1 MTKDNF
7 MNLVTKLIIPLF
19 TGSQIIGEEES
30 SARDLEV
37 AQGTNGTVLLKPHKS
52 DEYRLILKRS
62 QPFKTNDVSLIR
74 TIVLELVKIS
84 EYGIE
89 EEQYIKKL
97 QTTAIE
103 KAICQA
109 VSEKASNTLLGI
121 VASALKWSNRTY
133 EGKRISFGIIINQN
147 EKIDEPS
154 ENLHYSKV
162 LTQDFFALLTDGKN
176 SCIEFDINGYL
187 IGYKPFER
195 LRSMPTSS
203 PLDYINISKFCNE
216 ARIGVALTNLG
227 DLLIFT
233 NRELKFAYRKGLW
246 SSYCH
251 EEIIQLLSNKTSHT
265 IKEIRKAVYYTAL
278 DCSFSNTGGCLV
290 YLFKD
295 KSEQALSHID
305 INDIISPE
313 HYEMKKEQP
322 LLEALKHSAH
332 EQIKDYNYDEF
343 LNRDACTKANALKCM
358 IKGKKFHE
366 LSRKFR
372 AEMLAMDG
380 ATIVDYDGTIIATG
394 AIVKIEAG
402 SSGGGRLAATKTL
415 ARYGV
420 AIKISMDGMMQCY
433 YFDKK
438 SNRARILF
446 SVG

>member
-1 MTKDNF
+1 MTKDSF
-7 MNLVTKLIIPLF
+7 MNLVTKLILPLF
-19 TGSQIIGEEES
+19 TGSQIVGEEES
-30 SARDLEV
+30 SSRDLEV

-52 DEYRLILKRS
+52 EEYRLILKRS

-74 TIVLELVKIS
+74 SIVLELVKIS

-89 EEQYIKKL
+89 EEQYIKRL

-109 VSEKASNTLLGI
+109 VSEKASKTLLGI
-121 VASALKWSNRTY
+121 TNSVLRWANRTY
-133 EGKRISFGIIINQN
+133 EGKRLNFGIVINQN
-147 EKIDEPS
+147 ETIDNPS
-154 ENLHYSKV
+154 ENLHYTKV
-162 LTQDFFALLTDGKN
+162 LSQDFFALLTDGKQ
-176 SCIEFDINGYL
+176 SCVEFDLNGYL
-187 IGYKPFER
+187 INYKPFER
-195 LRSMPTSS
+195 LRSMPTSCPS
-203 PLDYINISKFCNE
+203 DYVNIAKYCNE
-216 ARIGVALTNLG
+216 ARIGVALIDSG
-227 DLLIFT
+227 DLLIFS
-233 NRELKFAYRKGLW
+233 NRELKFAYRKGNW

-265 IKEIRKAVYYTAL
+265 IKEIRKAIYYTAL

-305 INDIISPE
+305 INDIISCE

-322 LLEALKHSAH
+322 LLEALKHAKG
-332 EQIKDYNYDEF
+332 EQIKDYTYDEF
-343 LNRDACTKANALKCM
+343 LNREACTKANALKS
-358 IKGKKFHE
+358 IIRGKKFHE

-380 ATIVDYDGTIIATG
+380 ATIVDYDGTIIAAG

-415 ARYGV
+415 AKYGV
-420 AIKISMDGMMQCY
+420 AIKISMDGMMQCF

-438 SNRARILF
+438 TNKSKVLF